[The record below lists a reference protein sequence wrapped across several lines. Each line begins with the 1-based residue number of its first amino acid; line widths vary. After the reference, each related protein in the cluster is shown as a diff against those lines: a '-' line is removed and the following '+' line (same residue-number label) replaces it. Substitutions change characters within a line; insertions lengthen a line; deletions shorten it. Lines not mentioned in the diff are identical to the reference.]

1 MRRFGLLICLFVVLS
16 LVFGSYASIG
26 DKIKE
31 TEEHVKERAH
41 DVFDSTKDRIQ
52 AAKDFASAKFHQE
65 KAPST
70 KDSIRESFSK
80 ISDRS
85 QDVLEATKDKARN
98 VADFAS
104 DKLHQAK
111 EGAKNTLHNTRD
123 SFAESIKVNEERAQ
137 AVKDSVSDTMHDLNA
152 AMNEGNHHHSD
163 TFLGRGAERLEEAF
177 DAAKHKAADAVHH
190 VEDVFLDA
198 RAHSSAFTKK
208 SDPKMDNFMKHKD

>member
-41 DVFDSTKDRIQ
+41 DAFESTKDRILS
-52 AAKDFASAKFHQE
+52 AKDFASAKLHQD
-65 KAPST
+65 KPAPT
-70 KDSIRESFSK
+70 M
-80 ISDRS
+80 
-85 QDVLEATKDKARN
+85 KDKAHSA
-98 VADFAS
+98 ADFAS
-104 DKLHQAK
+104 DKLHQAR
-111 EGAKNTLHNTRD
+111 ESVKNTLHNTRD
-123 SFAESIKVNEERAQ
+123 SFAESIKANEERAQ
-137 AVKDSVSDTMHDLNA
+137 AVKDSVSDKMQDLKD
-152 AMNEGNHHHSD
+152 AMNEGQHHHSD

-208 SDPKMDNFMKHKD
+208 SDPKMDNFNKRKV